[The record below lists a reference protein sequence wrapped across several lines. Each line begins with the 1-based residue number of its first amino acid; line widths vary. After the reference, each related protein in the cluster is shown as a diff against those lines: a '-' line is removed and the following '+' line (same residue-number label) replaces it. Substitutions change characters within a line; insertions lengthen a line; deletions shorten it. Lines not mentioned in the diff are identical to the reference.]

1 MQTMLRHIWATSWQ
15 NQQNGMC
22 AQWRL
27 RSPWASAQSDQS
39 LCCPHEESLG
49 TLDTQWA
56 HSADSDQTGRMPR
69 LIWVFAGCTVILLV
83 LSWGISVFVKVP
95 WACQFHCTRHTYLL
109 TSAVPVFLSVLLVHL
124 SVTGGKMCTQ
134 GHSVRTEETLLLL
147 DHGCFLFHVNLHTVS
162 KSYHD
167 EKLFAAK
174 EQRSYF
180 EKLFSCHF

>member
-1 MQTMLRHIWATSWQ
+1 MTKPTKWHVRPVKTQITLGIRPVWS
-15 NQQNGMC
+15 
-22 AQWRL
+22 
-27 RSPWASAQSDQS
+27 
-39 LCCPHEESLG
+39 ESLLSAWRKLG
-49 TLDTQWA
+49 SLDTQWV
-56 HSADSDQTGRMPR
+56 HSADSDQTGQMPR
-69 LIWVFAGCTVILLV
+69 LIWVFAGHTVILLV

-95 WACQFHCTRHTYLL
+95 WACQFHCTCHTYLL

-124 SVTGGKMCTQ
+124 SVTGGKMCTR
-134 GHSVRTEETLLLL
+134 GHSVRTEETLLLH